1 MTQPLRTQWHGS
13 NPFGDANPSATLREM
28 RLWHWRQM
36 LQHRALAKLGPRDVA
51 AGFDE
56 SANRHMRFVQ
66 ALNDAF
72 PVPERLRRLRDAARP
87 VDPLRALRTHHAAE
101 YQPFWACEATARHVL
116 RRRRVPQES
125 GDKRCPR
132 RNPDDVCDS
141 VASDP

>member
-72 PVPERLRRLRDAARP
+72 PVEDTAERDEAACKRARRLRDA
-87 VDPLRALRTHHAAE
+87 
-101 YQPFWACEATARHVL
+101 
-116 RRRRVPQES
+116 S
-125 GDKRCPR
+125 
-132 RNPDDVCDS
+132 
-141 VASDP
+141 